1 MLLMHNQLFFEMG
14 SVEILLKSIK
24 EFRELQ
30 QNCVL
35 IGFIWRENYNN
46 CKILLIII
54 NILYYISKRIQ
65 M

>member
-1 MLLMHNQLFFEMG
+1 MHNQLFFEMG

-35 IGFIWRENYNN
+35 IGFIWSENYNN

-54 NILYYISKRIQ
+54 NILYYNSKRIQ